1 MIQKGTAMIFALAL
15 LPALVFAEAEM
26 RGTVVKMDKM
36 QNHLVV
42 KTDKGEETLLVNSSS
57 KGMDNAKEGARIKIK
72 FTEKDGQ
79 PKVIAVTRQE
89 GGRVQIA
96 PH

>member
-1 MIQKGTAMIFALAL
+1 MIHKITAMIFALAL
-15 LPALVFAEAEM
+15 WSGLVFAEAEM
-26 RGTVVKMDKM
+26 SGTVVRVDKK
-36 QNHLVV
+36 QLVL
-42 KTDKGEETLLVNSSS
+42 KTDKGEETLLVNSGSR
-57 KGMDNAKEGARIKIK
+57 GIDYAKEGARVRIK

-89 GGRVQIA
+89 TGRVQIA

>member
-1 MIQKGTAMIFALAL
+1 MIQRVTAMIFAVAL
-15 LPALVFAEAEM
+15 LPALVCAEAEM
-26 RGTVVKMDKM
+26 RGTVVKMDKE

-57 KGMDNAKEGARIKIK
+57 KGMENAKEGARVRIR

-79 PKVIAVTRQE
+79 PKVITVTGQE
-89 GGRVQIA
+89 GGTVQVA
-96 PH
+96 PR